1 VLEEVELGGLEDDND
16 SDAAFIGLNHV
27 ERPLSSQG
35 NVLEAEDSSFSDVDD
50 LANTFSK
57 LRRDV
62 NLPNHIGINSLGS
75 AAANWTPEFES
86 PPWPNQ
92 YVLDARQGNDSN
104 DWWPPQHHSS
114 RFADSRLHRTSSSP
128 QQQEQHKPVLGPRP
142 SPLHRTSSY
151 PHNEP
156 QYNPAEAIP
165 APNAP
170 YNSHNPPGGPPNS
183 LLGQAHQMNMSSRN
197 EFQMHMS
204 AQSDDPFSQ
213 FPHGGPPPEPF
224 GGNLGHMVSTG
235 FSTNSSGPKNLMLN
249 NGQIHGEIVSI
260 VPNLVPNHLQ
270 RPNAFMPPQMLPMR
284 KQHGML
290 PAQQSPQHLSRTQA
304 HMFGLQAPAS
314 TTDDE

>member
-1 VLEEVELGGLEDDND
+1 
-16 SDAAFIGLNHV
+16 
-27 ERPLSSQG
+27 
-35 NVLEAEDSSFSDVDD
+35 
-50 LANTFSK
+50 
-57 LRRDV
+57 
-62 NLPNHIGINSLGS
+62 
-75 AAANWTPEFES
+75 
-86 PPWPNQ
+86 
-92 YVLDARQGNDSN
+92 VLDARQGHDSN

-128 QQQEQHKPVLGPRP
+128 QQQEQ
-142 SPLHRTSSY
+142 
-151 PHNEP
+151 HNEP

>member
-1 VLEEVELGGLEDDND
+1 
-16 SDAAFIGLNHV
+16 
-27 ERPLSSQG
+27 
-35 NVLEAEDSSFSDVDD
+35 
-50 LANTFSK
+50 
-57 LRRDV
+57 
-62 NLPNHIGINSLGS
+62 
-75 AAANWTPEFES
+75 
-86 PPWPNQ
+86 
-92 YVLDARQGNDSN
+92 VLDARQGHDSN

-128 QQQEQHKPVLGPRP
+128 QQQEQHNEPVLGPRP

-165 APNAP
+165 SPNAP

-204 AQSDDPFSQ
+204 AQSDAPFSQ

-304 HMFGLQAPAS
+304 HMFGLQHPPQMMNRFDNFGVPEFSDPRARSSLHHGRQGHHFALQGSEFGIMRMGNGLMGGHGLDPS
-314 TTDDE
+314 ICPLKNLKTFQEYSMLPLT